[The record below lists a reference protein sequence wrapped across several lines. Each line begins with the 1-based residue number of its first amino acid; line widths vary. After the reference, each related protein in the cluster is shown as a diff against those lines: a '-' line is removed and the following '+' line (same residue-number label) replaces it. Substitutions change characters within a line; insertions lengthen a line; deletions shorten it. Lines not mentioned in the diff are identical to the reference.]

1 MQPLIVLCCW
11 QLVDSQ
17 VENAVHSVEGALDV
31 NIPDA
36 IQSGAEAST
45 GGLTSA
51 LTALKFHVVSILL
64 VIVEVAVF
72 TVLIIMS
79 YRDAIKDLDK
89 ST

>member
-1 MQPLIVLCCW
+1 MQPLTVLCCW

-17 VENAVHSVEGALDV
+17 VENAVNSVEGALDV
-31 NIPDA
+31 NIPDV

-51 LTALKFHVVSILL
+51 LSALKFHVVSILL
-64 VIVEVAVF
+64 VVVEVAVF

-89 ST
+89 